1 MAGQVETARLL
12 DEALL
17 QQAADAGRGV
27 HAAHLFDEGAGDGL
41 VVGDDRQRLHGRRA
55 ERHRA
60 PGVQQ
65 TADAVGPLSLGRQ
78 LPAGVQMEQAEA
90 GDGDALRALIVL
102 GIPKQ
107 KPVSL
112 PSALPGGPD
121 GVLAAL
127 EAGTIAPDEAKVVMD
142 VHLGRAKIR
151 EVEELEQRL
160 AALERAVQEKGSER

>member
-1 MAGQVETARLL
+1 MDGKQVVKSCRGTEQQAPKRDSRGRWKAGQSGNPSGPKPGASCR
-12 DEALL
+12 ALL
-17 QQAADAGRGV
+17 MAREWAEEKGLPLLMEAA
-27 HAAHLFDEGAGDGL
+27 ESGD
-41 VVGDDRQRLHGRRA
+41 
-55 ERHRA
+55 
-60 PGVQQ
+60 
-65 TADAVGPLSLGRQ
+65 
-78 LPAGVQMEQAEA
+78 M
-90 GDGDALRALIVL
+90 DALRALVAL

-160 AALERAVQEKGSER
+160 AALERAVQEKESDR